1 MINLVV
7 QPDMKLKSLIAY
19 VAAALVL
26 ASCSTPKNIVYFQDM
41 NPGSEIPFKNTA
53 QIKIQSKDKLSIIVS
68 TSDERLTDQF
78 NLSMGSTST
87 QAMGGQTLGYT
98 VDSYGDIIFPVLGE
112 IHVAGLTREQVA
124 NLIREE
130 LIKRQLVKDPVVIV
144 SFLNLSVAVLGSV
157 GHPGLVPLTKDKVSI
172 LDVIAEAG
180 DLTIDGQRE
189 NVMII
194 RNEGGTEK
202 VYYVNLTDA
211 NSVYSSPV
219 YYMQQDDVIYVS
231 PNEKAQR
238 NSTVNGNTLQ
248 TYSFWMSLTTFVISL
263 GLLFYNLK

>member
-1 MINLVV
+1 
-7 QPDMKLKSLIAY
+7 MKLKALILSA
-19 VAAALVL
+19 VAALAL
-26 ASCSTPKNIVYFQDM
+26 ASCSAPKNVVYFQDM

-53 QIKIQSKDKLSIIVS
+53 QIKIQPKDKLSIIVS
-68 TSDERLTDQF
+68 TSDERLTNQF
-78 NLSMGSTST
+78 NISVGSNST
-87 QAMGGQTLGYT
+87 QITGGQTIGYT

-112 IHVAGLTREQVA
+112 LHVAGLTREEVA
-124 NLIREE
+124 NLIRDE

-157 GHPGLVPLTKDKVSI
+157 SSPGLVELTKDKVSI

-180 DLTIDGQRE
+180 DLTIDGKRE

-194 RNEGGTEK
+194 RRENGMEK
-202 VYYVNLTDA
+202 AYFVDLTDA

-238 NSTVNGNTLQ
+238 NSTANGNTLQ
-248 TYSFWMSLTTFVISL
+248 TYGFWMSLTTFVISL